1 MLATALT
8 LFLCVSAGNSC
19 KSTNNCS
26 QRSGRRP
33 LREEYMYY
41 VGFVNYGA
49 TYVAPL
55 P

>member
-19 KSTNNCS
+19 KSTNNYS
-26 QRSGRRP
+26 QRSSRRP
-33 LREEYMYY
+33 LREEYY
-41 VGFVNYGA
+41 VGFVNYGV

-55 P
+55 L